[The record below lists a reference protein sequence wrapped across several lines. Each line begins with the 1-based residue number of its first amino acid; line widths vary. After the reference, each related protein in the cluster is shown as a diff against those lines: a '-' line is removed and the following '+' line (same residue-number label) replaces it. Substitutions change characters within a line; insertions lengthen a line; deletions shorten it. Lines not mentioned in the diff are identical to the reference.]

1 MDMLDVKGL
10 SKAYPSFCLK
20 DITFSLRAGV
30 ITGFIG
36 RNGAGKTTALKA
48 LLGMVH
54 PDAGE
59 VCFFGLD
66 FAAHQQEIKR
76 RIGYVAGGFGFYS
89 NKRLSAIT
97 AAARAFYPGYW
108 DDAAYCRYLQRFRLD
123 EGKTPA
129 QLSEGMK
136 VKYALTLALSH
147 RAELLILDE
156 PTSGIDPVSR
166 EELKDIFL
174 ALNREGATILFST
187 HITSDLEDCADRV
200 LYLRDGA
207 LLADA
212 PLRDFEGGYRAVS
225 LTAEQRGRLD
235 TSQLIGLRQG
245 KEGYAALLKTEDA
258 AAFSLPAVPASLETI
273 MIHLEKEGEV

>member
-1 MDMLDVKGL
+1 MDMLDVRGL
-10 SKAYPSFCLK
+10 GKAYPAFSLK
-20 DITFSLRAGV
+20 DMTFSLRPGE

-36 RNGAGKTTALKA
+36 RNGAGKTTTLKA

-59 VCFFGLD
+59 VRFFGLD

-76 RIGYVAGGFGFYS
+76 RIGYVAGGFGFYP

-97 AAARAFYPGYW
+97 AAARAFYPGHW
-108 DDAAYCRYLQRFRLD
+108 DDAAYRGYLQRFHLD

-136 VKYALTLALSH
+136 VKYALALALSH

-187 HITSDLEDCADRV
+187 HITSDLEDCADRI
-200 LYLRDGA
+200 LYIRDGA
-207 LLADA
+207 LQADA
-212 PLRDFEGGYRAVS
+212 PLRAFEGAYRAVL
-225 LTAEQRGRLD
+225 LTAEQLARVDR
-235 TSQLIGLRQG
+235 SRLIGLRQG
-245 KEGYAALLKTEDA
+245 KEGYSALLRTEDT
-258 AAFSLPAVPASLETI
+258 AAFPLPTAPASLETI
-273 MIHLEKEGEV
+273 MIHLEREGEG

>member
-54 PDAGE
+54 PDAG
-59 VCFFGLD
+59 
-66 FAAHQQEIKR
+66 
-76 RIGYVAGGFGFYS
+76 
-89 NKRLSAIT
+89 
-97 AAARAFYPGYW
+97 AFYPGYW

-207 LLADA
+207 VLADA

>member
-1 MDMLDVKGL
+1 MDMLDVKDL

-20 DITFSLRAGV
+20 DITFSLRAGE

-54 PDAGE
+54 PDAGQ
-59 VCFFGLD
+59 VRFFGLD

-76 RIGYVAGGFGFYS
+76 RIGYVAGGFGFYPS
-89 NKRLSAIT
+89 KRLAAIT
-97 AAARAFYPGYW
+97 AATRSFYRSHW
-108 DDAAYCRYLQRFRLD
+108 DDGAYQRYLRRFHLS

-225 LTAEQRGRLD
+225 FTAEQLRRLD
-235 TSQLIGLRQG
+235 TSRLIGLRQG
-245 KEGYAALLKTEDA
+245 KEGCAALLKTEDA
-258 AAFSLPAVPASLETI
+258 AAFPLPSVPASLETI
-273 MIHLEKEGEV
+273 MIHLEKEGEA